1 VAVFGLVFVAF
12 DLSAPG
18 SEATVFSSLSQAL
31 KNADDGSAGL
41 SEANIGYF
49 RNILLPFAIYLLSCC
64 GFIFLILE
72 NIRLWR
78 MMNQIRPLNKLMLTI
93 WIILLGLMFLLPV
106 CLGTNLIF
114 EGLWYIFVVI
124 AVILLFYWTY
134 CVSKNL

>member
-1 VAVFGLVFVAF
+1 VAVFGLVFVAL
-12 DLSAPG
+12 DMSAPA
-18 SEATVFSSLSQAL
+18 SEVTVFSPFSQVL
-31 KNADDGSAGL
+31 KNADDEPAELFGADT
-41 SEANIGYF
+41 GYF